1 MSKRKSQSDDDMDE
15 SPPHNTSANTSST
28 SSSRDRL
35 PLPAA
40 KRQHRDFPTND
51 AAASTAT
58 IPQTAQPPPPQST
71 SLYAPTSKASLY
83 EEMKSDLRFSF
94 TNNEMSEQKLGLGL
108 WFLQVMHAYNA
119 DLLCTEFSPKNVT
132 VYTMWMVQTSGNEM
146 NCKKVRRRFEALCA
160 NSSQRAH
167 DNLTLMR
174 TVYKSF
180 CEFVNLC
187 RDAVTVAAKTA
198 ADKVM
203 AGNLSQMVQVSTQM
217 YQEKDDIVK
226 VYEAMELFMGVLVDP
241 SDLEF
246 ERDFVRY
253 CWILFLLWRV
263 ALHLNNNRPDFD
275 QDIDWVIR
283 APFLYTLISTTIPSK
298 LPTFNAEIV
307 FNSQQMYTA
316 FLHSSY
322 FKPTVPPTTLEGLSF
337 PSYGGTLGHGANGAM
352 TTLLEVVNVEFER
365 LHEAGAI
372 DFDFRLVL
380 PAFRVFAT
388 PKRQRALTVHNPK
401 ARTATDRCLKTIFA
415 RASVFSAQ
423 MPCTPI
429 SARTNLPQEEPMS
442 MKEIRASIERGFGSG
457 SKLVPVDQ
465 DSRVNVIFAHLSSTF
480 GAEYLKSARSF
491 TNSLKSMIPNQE
503 KAWDLV
509 VPIYIQFLETF
520 VPSIV
525 SDKKCKSQLL
535 LDKQYHQ
542 CLLFCA
548 YEVVR
553 FSHELGTESFDNVLR
568 MFEDI
573 NYIEL
578 YMVLDLLQQGQFWL
592 TRPFIKRFMEIRE
605 RILESEVWTTRRIY
619 DLLGYFATRHLPSLS
634 QMSEMVKLYT
644 VLLDPTN
651 KLESAVG
658 SEAANDPFKG
668 IQSFNNNITNLL
680 ISRAADL
687 CEKMGLSDIVKQR
700 TAKLI
705 QDVLNME
712 LEKRLLQKR
721 HVDVM
726 MLCALFSVC
735 RLNKVPISWIQL
747 LPFYEK
753 QPQACRNTTMLI
765 FVEEGKERLD
775 IGEFY
780 NRIFLPAV
788 AGLLQP
794 GENLQESVGLQM
806 FSPLRRR
813 ADTIQSMMRNQMT
826 TAPGMGI
833 QMRSN
838 RALGL
843 TIVPSRANL
852 FAQSKSASKLGSHS
866 ATLN

>member
-1 MSKRKSQSDDDMDE
+1 MSKRKNQSDDDMDE
-15 SPPHNTSANTSST
+15 SPPHNTSDITP
-28 SSSRDRL
+28 SSSSSVRDRL
-35 PLPAA
+35 SLPVA
-40 KRQHRDFPTND
+40 KRQAIRRDFPPTNGVP
-51 AAASTAT
+51 AFPTT
-58 IPQTAQPPPPQST
+58 IPSTTQPPPPST

-83 EEMKSDLRFSF
+83 EEMKSDMRFSF
-94 TNNEMSEQKLGLGL
+94 RNSEFSEQKLGLGL
-108 WFLQVMHAYNA
+108 WYLETIHAYNA
-119 DLLCTEFSPKNVT
+119 DIICTEFSPKNVT
-132 VYTMWMVQTSGNEM
+132 VYISWIVQTSSNEM
-146 NCKKVRRRFEALCA
+146 NCQKVRQRFEALCA
-160 NSSQRAH
+160 NSSQKAH

-174 TVYKSF
+174 AVYKSF
-180 CEFVNLC
+180 CAFVKLC
-187 RDAVTVAAKTA
+187 RDAVAANNAGDTV
-198 ADKVM
+198 VRNM
-203 AGNLSQMVQVSTQM
+203 SQMVTVSAKM

-226 VYEAMELFMGVLVDP
+226 VYEAMEVFVRVLVDP

-253 CWILFLLWRV
+253 CWILFLLWRENV
-263 ALHLNNNRPDFD
+263 RHAGPFDAANTVCAIVFFAAVHIPSHKRRTLKSIASHLNIDRSDFD

-283 APFLYTLISTTIPSK
+283 APQLYILISTTIPSK

-307 FNSQQMYTA
+307 FYSQQMYHA
-316 FLHSSY
+316 FLHSPY
-322 FKPTVPPTTLEGLSF
+322 FKPTVPPTNLEGLSF

-352 TTLLEVVNVEFER
+352 TVLLEVVNTEFER
-365 LHEAGAI
+365 LHESGAI

-388 PKRQRALTVHNPK
+388 PKRQRALTQQNPK
-401 ARTATDRCLKTIFA
+401 AKNVTDRCLKTIFA
-415 RASVFSAQ
+415 RSSVFSAQ
-423 MPCTPI
+423 MACTPI
-429 SARTNLPQEEPMS
+429 TARTTLPEGEPMS

-457 SKLVPVDQ
+457 SKLLSADQ
-465 DSRVNVIFAHLSSTF
+465 DQRVNVIFSNLYTTF
-480 GAEYLKSARSF
+480 GVEHLKSARSF
-491 TNSLKSMIPNQE
+491 TNSLKSMIPNQD

-520 VPSIV
+520 VPLTIG
-525 SDKKCKSQLL
+525 DKKCRSQLL
-535 LDKQYHQ
+535 LDRQYHQ

-568 MFEDI
+568 LFEDI
-573 NYIEL
+573 NYVEL

-651 KLESAVG
+651 KFESVVG

-687 CEKMGLSDIVKQR
+687 CEKMGLSDVIKQR

-726 MLCALFSVC
+726 MLCALFSAC
-735 RLNKVPISWIQL
+735 RLNKVPISWLQL

-765 FVEEGKERLD
+765 YVEEGKERLD

-780 NRIFLPAV
+780 NRVFLPAV

-794 GENLQESVGLQM
+794 GE
-806 FSPLRRR
+806 
-813 ADTIQSMMRNQMT
+813 
-826 TAPGMGI
+826 
-833 QMRSN
+833 
-838 RALGL
+838 
-843 TIVPSRANL
+843 
-852 FAQSKSASKLGSHS
+852 
-866 ATLN
+866 